1 MKPDASET
9 EKDWCGREADRIQ
22 RFFRRPSFLS
32 LTIGIPFCTYKLLL
46 GTTAVRIGS
55 AGNVPLTYFGW
66 LIIGWAGLDLVMN
79 LSRVVFD
86 LSGRPA
92 RFECCTIAQLGRFF
106 RAPMAF
112 LAIDTLLSFAIICFM
127 LWSGWIG
134 MLTPAG
140 TVLWY
145 AATTLNLISLSLVS
159 LYNEF
164 RSI

>member
-106 RAPMAF
+106 RAPWPFSRSIRSCPLRSSVLCSGRAG
-112 LAIDTLLSFAIICFM
+112 LGCSLLSGPCC
-127 LWSGWIG
+127 G
-134 MLTPAG
+134 MQRPP
-140 TVLWY
+140 
-145 AATTLNLISLSLVS
+145 
-159 LYNEF
+159 
-164 RSI
+164 